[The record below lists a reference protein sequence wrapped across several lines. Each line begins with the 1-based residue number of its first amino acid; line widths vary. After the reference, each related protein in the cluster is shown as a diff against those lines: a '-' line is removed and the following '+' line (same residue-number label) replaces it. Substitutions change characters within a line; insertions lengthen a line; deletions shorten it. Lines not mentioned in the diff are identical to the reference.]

1 MRKQLS
7 TLIILLCM
15 AAALPCS
22 ARAKKPA
29 KAKKSHKTTSKSHS
43 RRHKGSS
50 EEAVIHRTYD
60 QAFGTDSV
68 SADNL
73 INFAQNLIGTRYR
86 SATSDPNRGFDCSGF
101 VSYVF
106 KNFNFNV
113 PRSSGEFIDVGEKV
127 TYDDAKPGDIVI
139 FTSPTNSHRIG
150 HVGIVYSNNGGEF
163 KFIHSTSGKE
173 HGVTITIMDDTYTMR
188 FVQVVRLLK
197 KNDVMLASR

>member
-1 MRKQLS
+1 MRNKIS

-15 AAALPCS
+15 AVVLPCA

-29 KAKKSHKTTSKSHS
+29 KSKKSHKTSSRHHKKSEQEVVVH
-43 RRHKGSS
+43 H
-50 EEAVIHRTYD
+50 TYD
-60 QAFGTDSV
+60 QAFGTESV
-68 SADNL
+68 SADTL

-86 SATSDPNRGFDCSGF
+86 SAMSSPESGFDCSGF

-127 TYDDAKPGDIVI
+127 TYDDAKPGDIII

-150 HVGIVYSNNGGEF
+150 HVGIVYSNSGGEF

-173 HGVTITIMDDTYTMR
+173 HGVTITTMDDTYKLR

-197 KNDVMLASR
+197 KNDVMLASQ

>member
-15 AAALPCS
+15 AAVLPCA
-22 ARAKKPA
+22 ARAKRPA
-29 KAKKSHKTTSKSHS
+29 KSKKSHKTSSRHHKKSEQEVVVH
-43 RRHKGSS
+43 H
-50 EEAVIHRTYD
+50 TYD

-73 INFAQNLIGTRYR
+73 ITFAQNLLGTRYR
-86 SATSDPNRGFDCSGF
+86 SATSDPDRGFDCSGF

-127 TYDDAKPGDIVI
+127 SYEEAKPGDIVI
-139 FTSPTNSHRIG
+139 FTSPTNRHRIG
-150 HVGIVYSNNGGEF
+150 HVGIVYSNTSDDF

-173 HGVTITIMDDTYTMR
+173 HSVTITTMDDTYKRR

-197 KNDVMLASR
+197 KNDVILASR

>member
-15 AAALPCS
+15 AAVLPCA

-29 KAKKSHKTTSKSHS
+29 KSKKSHKTSSRHHKKSEPETVV
-43 RRHKGSS
+43 RH
-50 EEAVIHRTYD
+50 VTYD
-60 QAFGTDSV
+60 QTFGTDSV
-68 SADNL
+68 SANNI
-73 INFAQNLIGTRYR
+73 INFAQNLIGIRYR
-86 SATSDPNRGFDCSGF
+86 SATSDPDRGFDCSGF

-173 HGVTITIMDDTYTMR
+173 HGVTITTMDDTYKMR

-197 KNDVMLASR
+197 RNDVMLASR